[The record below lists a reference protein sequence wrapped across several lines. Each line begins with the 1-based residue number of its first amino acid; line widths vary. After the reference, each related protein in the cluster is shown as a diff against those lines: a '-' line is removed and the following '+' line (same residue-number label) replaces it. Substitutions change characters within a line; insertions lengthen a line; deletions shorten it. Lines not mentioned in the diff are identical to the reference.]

1 MKIPAMIERKFSK
14 YPGPINW
21 NKRVRDERQRAPN
34 EFLKTGFQFFCFFYF
49 FSMTGWQVELG
60 AKDVQGSARLSKC
73 LLNNAVVPK
82 GKKGGKKIRVH
93 SPPLPSP
100 PTTTAGVD
108 LEELSRQRRVRAASS
123 LEGFLSD
130 RSTHTLTAYSTKE
143 CMDMYTLTH
152 LHTIFSLRPLR
163 CGIFIGPLGILEPYS
178 GHVWSE
184 RMQAYTVDVDDK
196 HTLC

>member
-93 SPPLPSP
+93 SPPLPSNNH
-100 PTTTAGVD
+100 
-108 LEELSRQRRVRAASS
+108 SRRRFRRVIQAKESQGCEFSGRLPVRQINS
-123 LEGFLSD
+123 
-130 RSTHTLTAYSTKE
+130 HTY
-143 CMDMYTLTH
+143 CIQH
-152 LHTIFSLRPLR
+152 
-163 CGIFIGPLGILEPYS
+163 
-178 GHVWSE
+178 
-184 RMQAYTVDVDDK
+184 
-196 HTLC
+196 